1 MLNKCV
7 TQEQEISIT
16 GEGSMDGPTVA
27 ADRPVHYNF
36 DFLEDK
42 DHGSDILLSMVGNQ
56 NNYDMWNLYMWVVQV
71 KFNLYVT

>member
-7 TQEQEISIT
+7 TQEQEISSS
-16 GEGSMDGPTVA
+16 GEDYVDSHTVT

-42 DHGSDILLSMVGNQ
+42 DHGSHILLCMVGNRS
-56 NNYDMWNLYMWVVQV
+56 NYNVWNLLCDEC
-71 KFNLYVT
+71 KTNDNT